1 LPKKSAQRVFI
12 ALLAIL
18 FLIAIS
24 AFLGRSLLG
33 ANVKGRLEADASAA
47 LGMQVEIGGDVSL
60 RFFPELHVT
69 LRNVHIT
76 NRGAQ
81 IAVIDEVDLGIE
93 LRSLLRKDLKFQDV
107 GFRTAKITIERD
119 KSGHLNSDHPSQ
131 AASSSGTLSFPSVS
145 SAQSAFSFDDAQ
157 SGKAFK
163 IDNCN
168 FAVKDLQ
175 LAPAGS
181 VAIMQTL
188 SFTGNLT
195 CREFRSQRV
204 AASQLKL
211 AVHGSS
217 GLFNLDPVT
226 FKMFGGEGHAVV
238 TADFTA
244 AESVYRVHSSIS
256 KLQIAD
262 FSKSE
267 LPQKLGDGTVD
278 FSADIT
284 MRGTFKNG
292 VMRSA
297 QGAASLH
304 GENLV
309 LDIGDLDKE
318 FSRYESTQNFN
329 LIDVGAFFLAG
340 PIGLAVTKGYDYA
353 RVLKKT
359 PGRTTIRTL
368 VSRWKVE
375 HGVAEA
381 DDVALA
387 TTQNRVAMHGGL
399 NFVND
404 TYDDV
409 TVALVGPKGCVRV
422 EQKIHGPFSN
432 PDVEKPN
439 VVTALTGPARK
450 LVNKGRN
457 LLGAKCSVFYV
468 GVVAAPQ

>member
-1 LPKKSAQRVFI
+1 MSKKSLQRLFI
-12 ALLAIL
+12 ALAAIL
-18 FLIAIS
+18 VLIAIS
-24 AFLGRSLLG
+24 AFFGRSLLG

-47 LGMQVEIGGDVSL
+47 LGMQVRIDGEVGL
-60 RFFPELHVT
+60 RFFPELHVS
-69 LRNVHIT
+69 LRDVHIT

-81 IAVIDEVDLGIE
+81 IAAIDAVHIGIE

-107 GFRTAKITIERD
+107 RFKAVKIAIERD
-119 KSGHLNSDHPSQ
+119 KSGHLNTEHPPEPE
-131 AASSSGTLSFPSVS
+131 SSAGSLAFPSVS
-145 SAQSAFSFDDAQ
+145 FAQSSFSFADAQ
-157 SGKAFK
+157 SGKDFK
-163 IDNCN
+163 LENCN
-168 FAVKDLQ
+168 FAVQDLQ
-175 LAPAGS
+175 LAPAGP
-181 VAIMQTL
+181 AGIMQTL
-188 SFTGNLT
+188 TFTGNLA
-195 CREFRSQRV
+195 CQEFRSQRV
-204 AASQLKL
+204 AASELQV

-217 GLFNLDPVT
+217 GLFKLDPVT
-226 FKMFGGEGHAVV
+226 FKMFGGDGHASVA
-238 TADFTA
+238 ADFTA
-244 AESVYRVHSSIS
+244 AESVYRIHSSIS

-278 FSADIT
+278 FTADLT

-292 VMRSA
+292 VMRTA
-297 QGAASLH
+297 QGDAALH

-329 LIDVGAFFLAG
+329 LVDVGAFFLAG

-368 VSRWKVE
+368 LSRWKVE
-375 HGVAEA
+375 RGIAAAE
-381 DDVALA
+381 DVALA
-387 TTQNRVAMHGGL
+387 TSQNRVAMHGGL
-399 NFVND
+399 DFVND

-422 EQKIHGPFSN
+422 EQKIHGPFSH

-439 VVTALTGPARK
+439 VVTAITGPARK
-450 LVNKGRN
+450 LVNKGRS
-457 LLGAKCSVFYV
+457 LLGAKCSVFYA
-468 GVVAAPQ
+468 GTVAAPQ